1 MVGTVCFCR
10 AVEQHHHPT
19 TSIECVYQMHA
30 TLHQPKPTP
39 EWFALKLNQTG
50 RRQHFLVR
58 SDPSRRTKTESVC
71 TRTKEIAFAKALGH
85 TRCIVAV
92 VAGGETKR
100 ATNSAKWSK
109 DIAAGEAATHAIPH
123 RDPRSRSTP
132 RPLGCVVQ
140 RGHLC
145 TCFFI
150 PFFITT
156 RSSSSSSSWSW
167 LLLRSNAVWYL
178 AAAASPRSIWLNKA
192 RVHNIDVLENALEN
206 RPKGKSLLTVSNH
219 HSCFDDPGIWGLL
232 KLRNVCNKNV
242 IRWSMAAHD
251 ICFTCKAHSLFFMYG
266 KCIPVVRGGG
276 VYQPAV
282 DLCIEKLKLGDWVH
296 VFPEG
301 KVNMTK
307 EDLRFKW
314 GVGRIIYEAPDLP
327 IIIPIWHIGMDDVLP
342 NEPPYYLRMGKKLT
356 YNFGNPIDLS
366 ALMERL
372 RSSPVSEE
380 EARKQITDRIQEE
393 MMILKQET
401 ERLHSEYVKS

>member
-1 MVGTVCFCR
+1 M
-10 AVEQHHHPT
+10 
-19 TSIECVYQMHA
+19 SS
-30 TLHQPKPTP
+30 
-39 EWFALKLNQTG
+39 
-50 RRQHFLVR
+50 FL
-58 SDPSRRTKTESVC
+58 
-71 TRTKEIAFAKALGH
+71 F
-85 TRCIVAV
+85 
-92 VAGGETKR
+92 
-100 ATNSAKWSK
+100 N
-109 DIAAGEAATHAIPH
+109 
-123 RDPRSRSTP
+123 
-132 RPLGCVVQ
+132 
-140 RGHLC
+140 
-145 TCFFI
+145 
-150 PFFITT
+150 
-156 RSSSSSSSWSW
+156 
-167 LLLRSNAVWYL
+167 LLLKPAAPPPNGAAVQQPHIPYNIDWIFPRL
-178 AAAASPRSIWLNKA
+178 RRPNRLWHIASTGVIGLVGFFSKIVIVWLNKA

-393 MMILKQET
+393 MMVGVEWEGGKHNLALINIIP
-401 ERLHSEYVKS
+401 HASCF